1 MNPWKAPKNAQ
12 QARGLGLPGWK
23 APNNA
28 KQARRL
34 ALPPFKTPQTQRQ
47 ARNLQPTGPRTPAE
61 VQKLRDFLIHHGY
74 NLDPHGSAMGSLLV
88 SALKNWSSGVHNRS
102 PDAWN
107 RNHPLQQ
114 IAHDQSVI
122 SAHNEASQQQVAQD
136 KRGGAKNLPKHNV
149 PANSPIGHFHGGNG
163 GGGGGFPGADALGML
178 GNLLGQ
184 SNTEKMIPLDLADQ
198 AASPYTAQAATFA
211 DQINRLPAAKKK
223 ALQNISDWFGQVQ
236 KAEQHG
242 AQQDQKLA
250 NAGSSAMQD
259 ATKGIMASLGGSAM
273 AGSGEVGAMGANDAN
288 TLTAMGANDA
298 ALANELAPIFKASE
312 AQAKNSRSTQY
323 DNQLSDLQ
331 DQKGQATGQAD
342 AARAAAVQAILGA
355 NNSARQTNFGNATGL
370 LNTMAGLEISGA
382 NAVSQS
388 QERSIMNALHMS
400 EIQRNAQKSVGGLDA
415 LTPSQ
420 RTGLANALNAMLM
433 DPNTNQLKS
442 GLSWPN
448 ALQDVRN
455 YIRTQGLNPLNKQV
469 INQFIAPT
477 LANAGIKFQN
487 PNALYRP

>member
-1 MNPWKAPKNAQ
+1 MAVPVPS
-12 QARGLGLPGWK
+12 
-23 APNNA
+23 
-28 KQARRL
+28 RRQD
-34 ALPPFKTPQTQRQ
+34 F
-47 ARNLQPTGPRTPAE
+47 GPRSDAHF
-61 VQKLRDFLIHHGY
+61 QALRAFLRSKGY
-74 NLDPHGSAMGSLLV
+74 NLPEQGGDGPLLR
-88 SALKNWSSGVHNRS
+88 SALKNWSSGVNNRNPRS
-102 PDAWN
+102 WSNAHPVRMDMNPHAAHPDQAPKPISGDNAPHPDAALARQN
-107 RNHPLQQ
+107 KAEHQAGQ
-114 IAHDQSVI
+114 STQKAIA
-122 SAHNEASQQQVAQD
+122 AQD
-136 KRGGAKNLPKHNV
+136 KTGGAKNLPKHNV
-149 PANSPIGHFHGGNG
+149 PANSPTGHFHGGNTG
-163 GGGGGFPGADALGML
+163 GVNGPTDLLTSLYSML
-178 GNLLGQ
+178 GQ
-184 SNTEKMIPLDLADQ
+184 ANTAKMMPLSLADQ
-198 AASPYTAQAATFA
+198 AASPYTAQASTFQ
-211 DQINRLPAAKKK
+211 DQINRLPAAKKQ

-242 AQQDQKLA
+242 ATQDQNLA

-259 ATKGIMASLGGSAM
+259 AAKGIMASLGGSAM
-273 AGSGEVGAMGANDAN
+273 AGSGEVGAVGANDAN

-298 ALANELAPIFKASE
+298 ALANELAPIFKAQE
-312 AQAKNSRSTQY
+312 ASAKSNRATQY

-331 DQKGQATGQAD
+331 DQMGQATGQAD

-355 NNSARQTNFGNATGL
+355 NNSARQTNFGNESGL
-370 LNTMAGLEISGA
+370 LNTIAGLQISGM
-382 NAVSQS
+382 NAQS
-388 QERSIMNALHMS
+388 QAQSRQIENAYRMS
-400 EIQRNAQKSVGGLDA
+400 QIQKNAQQSVGGLDA

>member
-1 MNPWKAPKNAQ
+1 MAVPAPSRRQDFGPHSDAHF
-12 QARGLGLPGWK
+12 QAIR
-23 APNNA
+23 A
-28 KQARRL
+28 
-34 ALPPFKTPQTQRQ
+34 F
-47 ARNLQPTGPRTPAE
+47 
-61 VQKLRDFLIHHGY
+61 LRSKGY
-74 NLDPHGSAMGSLLV
+74 NLPERGGNGPLLR
-88 SALKNWSSGVHNRS
+88 SALNDWSSGVHNRNPRAWSNAHPVRMDMNPHAAHPDQAPS
-102 PDAWN
+102 P
-107 RNHPLQQ
+107 
-114 IAHDQSVI
+114 IAGDNAPHQEPAI
-122 SAHNEASQQQVAQD
+122 KRQNQAEHQAGQNTQKAIAAQD
-136 KRGGAKNLPKHNV
+136 KQGGAKNLPKHNV
-149 PANSPIGHFHGGNG
+149 PANSPTGHFHGGNG
-163 GGGGGFPGADALGML
+163 GGGGGTGPTDLLTSLYSML
-178 GNLLGQ
+178 GQ
-184 SNTEKMIPLDLADQ
+184 ANTAKMLPLSLADQ
-198 AASPYTAQAATFA
+198 AASPYTAQASTFQ
-211 DQINRLPAAKKK
+211 DQINRLPTAKKK

-242 AQQDQKLA
+242 AAQDKNLA
-250 NAGSSAMQD
+250 DAGSSAMQD
-259 ATKGIMASLGGSAM
+259 AAKGIMASLGGSAM

-331 DQKGQATGQAD
+331 DQMGQATGQAD

-355 NNSARQTNFGNATGL
+355 NNSARQTNFGNASGL
-370 LNTMAGLEISGA
+370 LNTLAGLQISGM
-382 NAVSQS
+382 NAQSQA

-400 EIQRNAQKSVGGLDA
+400 EIQKNAQKSVGGLDA

-455 YIRTQGLNPLNKQV
+455 YIRTQGLNPFNKQV
-469 INQFIAPT
+469 VNQFIAPT